1 MNLEL
6 NPQVLAW
13 ARQRAGLSAGLLADK
28 LKVATDRVETWER
41 TGQLR
46 YRQAE
51 RLAKVTR
58 TPFGFLFLPRPPEEP
73 LGIPDFRTVTDA
85 PLAQPSP
92 ELIDTVQQMQRRQA
106 WMRDYLVEEGAPAL
120 PFVGS
125 RTLEDPPERIAAGM
139 REVLALEDGWAA
151 LARNWS
157 EALRRLRQRLE
168 AAGILVF
175 VNGIVGNNT
184 HRPLSVQEF
193 RGFALSDAY
202 APLIFINGADAKAAQ
217 LFTMAHEAAHLW
229 LGAGGVSNLVLL
241 EPAPDPLERLCN
253 AAAAELLVPAK
264 LLRSVWPQAQGGAE
278 PYQFLARHFK
288 VSPIV
293 AARRAQDLA
302 LISRNEYLQ
311 FYRAY
316 EADERRNKSSKSDGG
331 DFWNTQ
337 NVRLGAR
344 FGAAVVRATKEGRLL
359 YREAYRLTGL
369 CGATFEVRQGT
380 RARPGD
386 A

>member
-51 RLAKVTR
+51 
-58 TPFGFLFLPRPPEEP
+58 
-73 LGIPDFRTVTDA
+73 
-85 PLAQPSP
+85 
-92 ELIDTVQQMQRRQA
+92 
-106 WMRDYLVEEGAPAL
+106 
-120 PFVGS
+120 
-125 RTLEDPPERIAAGM
+125 
-139 REVLALEDGWAA
+139 
-151 LARNWS
+151 
-157 EALRRLRQRLE
+157 
-168 AAGILVF
+168 
-175 VNGIVGNNT
+175 
-184 HRPLSVQEF
+184 
-193 RGFALSDAY
+193 
-202 APLIFINGADAKAAQ
+202 
-217 LFTMAHEAAHLW
+217 
-229 LGAGGVSNLVLL
+229 
-241 EPAPDPLERLCN
+241 
-253 AAAAELLVPAK
+253 LLVPAK
-264 LLRSVWPQAQGGAE
+264 LLRSVWPQAQGSAE

-311 FYRAY
+311 FHRAY

-359 YREAYRLTGL
+359 YRDAYRLTGL
-369 CGATFEVRQGT
+369 RGTTFEKFAKSVGVDLR
-380 RARPGD
+380 
-386 A
+386 